1 MEENAV
7 SEKAGGKEVVTDMG
21 LWREKNEATWI
32 SEQQCWVEGTLGTLV
47 YATGRA
53 LMADGSVTVTGDG
66 AAAAAASSELV
77 SSFDE
82 LEALEDECLR

>member
-32 SEQQCWVEGTLGTLV
+32 SEQQLVCLSCAGIQRVLTLGP
-47 YATGRA
+47 
-53 LMADGSVTVTGDG
+53 
-66 AAAAAASSELV
+66 
-77 SSFDE
+77 
-82 LEALEDECLR
+82 